1 MFFMMDF
8 KRRGWL
14 TTRISEVIWV
24 SNTKGAISKGSAF
37 CTLESLGRGRIPCQV
52 TTIADLDRARDALGC
67 RLLSRWSIPDR
78 TTEAPTAKS
87 KQLIESIGDACTNKA
102 IAEEASPGIDMDT
115 SLSPGF

>member
-24 SNTKGAISKGSAF
+24 SNTYVALSKGSAF
-37 CTLESLGRGRIPCQV
+37 YTLESLGRGRIPCQV
-52 TTIADLDRARDALGC
+52 TTIADLDRARDALGY

-87 KQLIESIGDACTNKA
+87 KQLIESIGDACTNKV